1 MSVMSMAAPVKA
13 AAPKQPKKL
22 KKKDSLAGKIFTVVL
37 LVVLFIIFVLPFYY
51 MLISSF
57 KSLLEAVSPK
67 PIWWPET
74 FHWENYAKA
83 WEMSNIAQY
92 AKNSIILSVSCSI
105 ACIVVSVP
113 CAFALARMEYRGKAV
128 MFAISLSSMM
138 VPAQCVFLPIFIM
151 FSKLGWLNTYGAM
164 ILVFTHSGSTILFI
178 RNAFKQVSNEVLEAA
193 RLDGAS
199 ELTVMFKVIMP
210 MVKPAIITM
219 ALMIFMR
226 RWNDYFWNISLT
238 TNDRVRT
245 LPYAVKS
252 ITAAVDGGIP
262 EYAVQMAGATMLMA
276 PMLIA
281 YIFANKQIKNA
292 FVYTGIK

>member
-1 MSVMSMAAPVKA
+1 MSANHDIIA
-13 AAPKQPKKL
+13 KKPRL
-22 KKKDSLAGKIFTVVL
+22 KKKNPLSEKIFTVVL
-37 LVVLFIIFVLPFYY
+37 LVALFCMFILPFYY
-51 MLISSF
+51 MIISSF
-57 KSLLEAVSPK
+57 KSLYEAINPK
-67 PIWWPET
+67 PVWWPET
-74 FHWENYAKA
+74 FIWENYAKA
-83 WEMSNIAQY
+83 WKMANFPKY
-92 AKNSIILSVSCSI
+92 TLNTLILSVSCSV

-113 CAFALARMEYRGKAV
+113 AAFALARMEFKGKGVLFAV
-128 MFAISLSSMM
+128 LLSSMM
-138 VPAQCVFLPIFIM
+138 VPSQCVFLPVFIM

-164 ILVFTHSGSTILFI
+164 ILVFTHSGATILFI

-210 MVKPAIITM
+210 IVKPAIITQT
-219 ALMIFMR
+219 LMIFMR
-226 RWNDYFWNISLT
+226 RWNDYFWNVALT
-238 TNDRVRT
+238 TNDHVRT

-252 ITAAVDGGIP
+252 ITAASDGGIP
-262 EYAVQMAGATMLMA
+262 EYAVQMAGATLLMA

>member
-1 MSVMSMAAPVKA
+1 MSFMSVAMAPAKA
-13 AAPKQPKKL
+13 AKPPKM
-22 KKKDSLAGKIFTVVL
+22 KKKDSIVSKIITIVL
-37 LVVLFIIFVLPFYY
+37 LVVLFLIFILPFYY

-57 KSLLEAVSPK
+57 KSLLEAISPT
-67 PIWWPET
+67 PVWWPEE
-74 FHWENYAKA
+74 FHWENYQKA
-83 WEMSNIAQY
+83 WQISKMPKY
-92 AKNSIILSVSCSI
+92 AMNSVILSVSCSI

-113 CAFALARMEYRGKAV
+113 CAFALARMEFRGKAV

-151 FSKLGWLNTYGAM
+151 FSKLGWLNTYWAM

-238 TNDRVRT
+238 TNDNVRT

-252 ITAAVDGGIP
+252 ITAASDGGIP
-262 EYAVQMAGATMLMA
+262 EYAVQMAGATVLMA

>member
-1 MSVMSMAAPVKA
+1 MSANSATVLRPLP
-13 AAPKQPKKL
+13 APKRTRM
-22 KKKDSLAGKIFTVVL
+22 KKKNPLSSRIFTVLL
-37 LVVLFIIFVLPFYY
+37 LVVLFMCFVLPFYY
-51 MLISSF
+51 MIISSF
-57 KSLLEAVSPK
+57 KGLLEAIATTPV
-67 PIWWPET
+67 WWPET
-74 FHWENYAKA
+74 FHWDNYLKA
-83 WEMSNIAQY
+83 WEAANFPRYTM
-92 AKNSIILSVSCSI
+92 NSIILSVCCSVS
-105 ACIVVSVP
+105 CIVVSVP
-113 CAFALARMEYRGKAV
+113 CAFALARMEYRGKGV
-128 MFAISLSSMM
+128 LFAIVLSSMM
-138 VPAQCVFLPIFIM
+138 VPAQCVFLPIFIV
-151 FSKLGWLNTYGAM
+151 FSRIGLVNTYIGM

-178 RNAFKQVSNEVLEAA
+178 RNAFKQVSHEVLETA

-199 ELTVMFKVIMP
+199 ELSVMFKVIMP

-219 ALMIFMR
+219 TLMIFMR

>member
-1 MSVMSMAAPVKA
+1 MSFMSMAMAPAKA
-13 AAPKQPKKL
+13 AKPPKM
-22 KKKDSLAGKIFTVVL
+22 KKKESMVSKILTVLL
-37 LVVLFIIFVLPFYY
+37 LVVLFLIFILPFYY

-57 KSLLEAVSPK
+57 KSLLEAISPT
-67 PIWWPET
+67 PVWWPEE
-74 FHWENYAKA
+74 FIWENYQKT
-83 WEMSNIAQY
+83 WQISKMPKY
-92 AKNSIILSVSCSI
+92 AMNSVILSVSCSV

-113 CAFALARMEYRGKAV
+113 CAFALARMEFRGKAV

-151 FSKLGWLNTYGAM
+151 FSKLGWLNTYWAM

-238 TNDRVRT
+238 TNDNVRT

-252 ITAAVDGGIP
+252 ITAATDGGIP
-262 EYAVQMAGATMLMA
+262 EYAVQMAGATVLMA

>member
-1 MSVMSMAAPVKA
+1 MSANSSTVLRALPVPTKT
-13 AAPKQPKKL
+13 KL
-22 KKKDSLAGKIFTVVL
+22 KKKNPLSSRIFTVVL
-37 LVVLFIIFVLPFYY
+37 LVVLFMCFILPFYY
-51 MLISSF
+51 MIISSF
-57 KSLLEAVSPK
+57 KGLLEAIAITPV
-67 PIWWPET
+67 WWPET
-74 FHWENYAKA
+74 FHWENYSRA
-83 WEMSNIAQY
+83 WEAANFPRYTM
-92 AKNSIILSVSCSI
+92 NSIILSVACSVS
-105 ACIVVSVP
+105 CIVVSVP
-113 CAFALARMEYRGKAV
+113 CAFALARMEFRAKGIL
-128 MFAISLSSMM
+128 FAIVLSSMM
-138 VPAQCVFLPIFIM
+138 VPAQCVFLPIFIV
-151 FSKLGWLNTYGAM
+151 FSRLGLTNTYIGM

-199 ELTVMFKVIMP
+199 ELSVMFKVIMP

-219 ALMIFMR
+219 TLMIFMR

-238 TNDRVRT
+238 TNDHVRT

-252 ITAAVDGGIP
+252 ITACVDGGIP

>member
-1 MSVMSMAAPVKA
+1 MSFMSMAMAPAKA
-13 AAPKQPKKL
+13 AKPKKM
-22 KKKDSLAGKIFTVVL
+22 KKKESMVSKILTVL
-37 LVVLFIIFVLPFYY
+37 LLVALFMIFILPFYY

-57 KSLLEAVSPK
+57 KSLLEAISPT
-67 PIWWPET
+67 PVWWPEE
-74 FHWENYAKA
+74 FVWQNYQKA
-83 WEMSNIAQY
+83 WQISKMPKY
-92 AKNSIILSVSCSI
+92 AMNSVILSVSCSV

-113 CAFALARMEYRGKAV
+113 CAFALARMEFRGKAV

-151 FSKLGWLNTYGAM
+151 FSKLGWLNTYWAM

-238 TNDRVRT
+238 TNDNVRT

-252 ITAAVDGGIP
+252 ITAATDGGIP
-262 EYAVQMAGATMLMA
+262 EYAVQMAGATVLMA